1 MGHVCGSKLT
11 KTEFQHMQS
20 GKPCPPIRCS
30 EIAKELEREF
40 PQLDA
45 QEIQQRVGE
54 RLKEIES
61 KRKELEL
68 RSLPFRKVTDDV

>member
-1 MGHVCGSKLT
+1 
-11 KTEFQHMQS
+11 MQS
-20 GKPCPPIRCS
+20 GKPCPRVRCS

-40 PQLDA
+40 PELET
-45 QEIQQRVGE
+45 QEIAERVVA

-68 RSLPFRKVTDDV
+68 RNLRLRKVTDDV

>member
-11 KTEFQHMQS
+11 KIEFQHMQN
-20 GKPCPPIRCS
+20 GKPCPPVRCS

-45 QEIQQRVGE
+45 QEIQERVGE
-54 RLKEIES
+54 RLREIES
-61 KRKELEL
+61 KRKELDF
-68 RSLPFRKVTDDV
+68 RSLLFRKVTDDV